1 MSSDRYT
8 LLTGVTGLL
17 GRYLLRDLTLKGIRL
32 AVLVRSKGKATA
44 ERRVEALLSRW
55 EAELGFPLRRPVCL
69 GGDVADPGLLLTRE
83 ARRWV
88 AGHCNRVLHS
98 AASLTFCGGDRAR
111 DPWLSNYTGTLNVA
125 AFCRE
130 SGIRELHYVSTA
142 YVCGT
147 RRGRITEAEL
157 EAGQQF
163 RNDYEASKCAAEAWL
178 RRQAEVDSLTV
189 YRPAV
194 ITGDWR
200 TGYTS
205 TYHGVYRFF
214 QFTWLLAQQATP
226 AAGGRWDLPIR
237 LRFTGDEPRNLVPVD
252 WASELVAR
260 LVTQPKA
267 RGKTFHLTPAIPA
280 RSSQVE
286 EALAD
291 YFGYRGVSFV
301 GPDGAPDA
309 TLSELERFFYDYI
322 DTHQDY
328 FHSEPVFDA
337 ANLDALEPGLPCPR
351 VDVPYLKRLIDFGVR
366 DRWGKGHLAA
376 RRAPT
381 RREELYSQQ
390 GGAA

>member
-1 MSSDRYT
+1 
-8 LLTGVTGLL
+8 
-17 GRYLLRDLTLKGIRL
+17 LLRDLTLKGIRL

-44 ERRVEALLSRW
+44 ERRVDALLSHW
-55 EAELGFPLRRPVCL
+55 EAELGFPLCRPMCL
-69 GGDVADPGLLLTRE
+69 EGDVADPGLLLSRE
-83 ARRWV
+83 ARWWI

-98 AASLTFCGGDRAR
+98 AASLTFRCGDRER

-130 SGIRELHYVSTA
+130 NGIRELHHVSTA

-147 RRGRITEAEL
+147 RRGRIAEVEL

-178 RRQAEVDSLTV
+178 RRHAEVDSLTV

-214 QFTWLLAQQATP
+214 QFIWLMAQQVTP
-226 AAGGRWDLPIR
+226 MAGSRWDLPIR
-237 LRFTGDEPRNLVPVD
+237 LRLTGHEPRNLVPVD
-252 WASELVAR
+252 WASDLVAR
-260 LVTQPKA
+260 LVIQAKA
-267 RGKTFHLTPAIPA
+267 RGKTFHLTPAVPA
-280 RSSQVE
+280 RTSQVE

-309 TLSELERFFYDYI
+309 TLSQLERFFNHYT

-328 FHSEPVFDA
+328 LHSEPTFDA
-337 ANLDALEPGLPCPR
+337 ANLDALAPDLHCPR
-351 VDVPYLKRLIDFGVR
+351 VDLPYLKRLIDFGVR
-366 DRWGKGHLAA
+366 DRWGKRHSAA
-376 RRAPT
+376 RRAPA
-381 RREELYSQQ
+381 RRVELYF
-390 GGAA
+390 GREGAA